1 MPARNHN
8 LNRETWRLA
17 LPMILSNLSTPLLGM
32 VDTAVVGHLDRPYY
46 LGAVALGG
54 TIFSFLY
61 WGFGFLRM
69 GTTGLTAQAMGN
81 ESHRE
86 IGAILG
92 RALILAGTLS
102 AILIGLKNPAAM
114 FAFHLL
120 EASPEAEAYAQQYF
134 TIRIFSAPATLANYA
149 CIGWFIGLQNTRIPL
164 LLTLTINLV
173 NIVLDCFFVWGMH
186 WNVAGVA
193 AASVAAE
200 YSGLLLAGIFI
211 IRRWRTIRRPNW
223 REIFHWQALG
233 RMFNVNANLF
243 VRTLL
248 LIFGFAFFTA
258 QSAKLGDV
266 VLAANTILLNLQSF
280 MAYTLDGFAH
290 AAEALTGR
298 ALGRR
303 SLPLLRSAIATS
315 CRWSFLFSLAFSLTY
330 ALTGEWIIRLLTSL
344 EPVRHTAVHYLWWA
358 ILLPVVSVWSFL
370 FDGIFIGLTRAK
382 EMRNAMLFSLLG
394 VYLPLWWWLQNLGNQ
409 GLWIAFTGFLSARAL
424 SMGYYHLKIMA
435 ELKRQLAFSQ
445 S

>member
-1 MPARNHN
+1 M
-8 LNRETWRLA
+8 NRETWRLA

-32 VDTAVVGHLDRPYY
+32 VDTAVVGHLDRSYY

-81 ESHRE
+81 ESPCE

-92 RALILAGTLS
+92 RALILAGILS

-134 TIRIFSAPATLANYA
+134 SIRIFSAPATLANYA

-164 LLTLTINLV
+164 LITLTVNLV

-211 IRRWRTIRRPNW
+211 VRRWRTIPRPNW
-223 REIFHWQALG
+223 KGIFHWQALG

-315 CRWSFLFSLAFSLTY
+315 CSWSFLFSLAFSLTY

-344 EPVRHTAVHYLWWA
+344 EPVRHTAVYYLWWA
-358 ILLPVVSVWSFL
+358 ILLPVISVWSFL

-435 ELKRQLAFSQ
+435 ELKRQLALSQ